1 MDKREQYKRLIMFLA
16 SAVILTLQ
24 TAIFAYVWYRYYA
37 YTGVMEENFF
47 RRGNYVVIGQYAL
60 MLYLFYKLYG
70 GFKVGYLRIFDVLFS
85 QILSV
90 LCVNAITY
98 VQLCLI
104 GHWRFYEFIGPI
116 VQMTIFD
123 LIAVVIWIAFTRLI
137 YAKIYPP
144 RRMLLVYGEYS
155 PDGLIR
161 KMATREDKYNIE
173 ETISIDYDIV
183 TIKKKISEYNAVI
196 LADIPAEIRN
206 KLLKYCFEKNIRCYS
221 IPKISDIMIMSAD
234 DIHLFDTSLL
244 LFRNRGLTIEQQ
256 FVKRLFD
263 IVVSLLA
270 VVVASPVMLVIAI
283 LIKTYDGGPVFFKQQ
298 RLTKDGKIFEVYKFR
313 SMRVERPSSEIQLT
327 RKNDDRIT
335 PIGRVIRNIHFDE
348 IPQIFNILKGDMSFV
363 GPRPECPQIAQGY
376 SEIIPEFPFRLKVKA
391 GLTGFAQVYG
401 KYNTTPYDKLKL
413 DLIYIENYSFALD
426 LKLMLLTFKILFQ
439 KENTEGI
446 ESWQKTAATKENLQN
461 IKKKGFKNNEQNR

>member
-1 MDKREQYKRLIMFLA
+1 MFLA